1 MRVWLKL
8 TPVRGLLHK
17 SVDRLVWILIIR
29 LEKMKMITRMI
40 SLRMLILK
48 ILTNNKI
55 KKMTL
60 KDNLK
65 QQEIVQELW
74 RLQKNSKI
82 FLVKF

>member
-8 TPVRGLLHK
+8 TPVRGLLRK
-17 SVDRLVWILIIR
+17 SVDRLVWILIIK

-40 SLRMLILK
+40 SLKMLILK

-65 QQEIVQELW
+65 
-74 RLQKNSKI
+74 
-82 FLVKF
+82 